1 MSAPHYFNRRYHA
14 RFDGC
19 FNGRYTA
26 GYTDAFAGAAK
37 LPPDDYMQIYHGR
50 TIYIPR
56 RDRDSITELLCA
68 PGLQDMDCIEILRAF
83 YEVAE

>member
-1 MSAPHYFNRRYHA
+1 MISDHAFSHYFNRRYYA
-14 RFDGC
+14 RFDGW
-19 FNGRYTA
+19 T
-26 GYTDAFAGAAK
+26 AFADAVKLPAK
-37 LPPDDYMQIYHGR
+37 LPPDDYMQIYHGH

-68 PGLQDMDCIEILRAF
+68 PGLQDMDFMEILRAF